1 MSGGAADAGFRD
13 YVRGARRVL
22 DVALEMQLQSV
33 LGGAVG
39 GDGTS
44 LPSALNEGKKIR
56 GCLACLVGE
65 ALGAAFDA
73 VVPRAVAVEL
83 IHAATLIHDDY
94 VDQDTTRRNRPA
106 VWTLEGARRAV
117 LIGDVIF
124 ATAIKTMSDLGS
136 EDGSAAARAIALVS
150 KGALREP
157 LDALNLA
164 SLVEANRIDG
174 DLYGEIIRLKT
185 GVLFGIA
192 CEFGA
197 IAAGADANV
206 RESVYTYGVCTG
218 EAYQIADDLKEVEHH
233 LASRRIGPK
242 QMVPLAPPFLRSA
255 PDMRPY
261 IVECLRGG
269 EIVLDENGVALI
281 RLVKKEMEREI
292 EERLLSAEAGV
303 EGILTPSAAARLVL
317 SAPRATIGMFNEA

>member
-1 MSGGAADAGFRD
+1 MSGSAADTGFRD
-13 YVRGARRVL
+13 YVRRSRRIL
-22 DVALEMQLQSV
+22 DVALEMQLQSA
-33 LGGAVG
+33 LG
-39 GDGTS
+39 GDGAS
-44 LPSALNEGKKIR
+44 FSSALNEGKKIR

-65 ALGAAFDA
+65 ALGAAFDT
-73 VVPRAVAVEL
+73 VVQRAVAVEL

-164 SLVEANRIDG
+164 SLVEANRIEG
-174 DLYGEIIRLKT
+174 DLYNEIIRLKT

-197 IAAGADANV
+197 IAAGAHAHV
-206 RESVYTYGVCTG
+206 RERVYNYGVCLG

-242 QMVPLAPPFLRSA
+242 QMVPLAPPFLRFA

-261 IVECLRGG
+261 VIECLRGG
-269 EIVLDENGVALI
+269 EIVLDENGVALTQ
-281 RLVKKEMEREI
+281 LVKKEMEREI
-292 EERLLSAEAGV
+292 ENRLRSAESRV
-303 EGILTPSAAARLVL
+303 EGILTPSTAARLVL
-317 SAPRATIGMFNEA
+317 SAPRATIGMFNEG